1 MSVSAIP
8 GRPWTL
14 AAVAALSIQSVLL
27 NPASPEFSKPAPAHS
42 VITLVTTK
50 GDVDIEVTRAW
61 APRSADR
68 FYNLARLGYF
78 DDMRIHRVVRDQWA
92 QWGINGTPA
101 IAKAWRVA
109 NFTNDPFQPEHSNV
123 RGTVAFAFKD
133 QTALTTQVFINLRDN
148 SPTHDKE
155 PFVPFGRVTRG
166 MDVVDRWNKQY
177 GDDAGG
183 GIRAG
188 RQDPLFDGGNPYI
201 DKQFPGLDTIV
212 RALVK

>member
-1 MSVSAIP
+1 MFRIGLLAI
-8 GRPWTL
+8 T
-14 AAVAALSIQSVLL
+14 ALTVQTASVLL
-27 NPASPEFSKPAPAHS
+27 NPGSPEFSKPAPAQS
-42 VITLVTTK
+42 VITLVTSK
-50 GDVDIEVTRAW
+50 GEVDIEVTRSW

-78 DDMRIHRVVRDQWA
+78 NDMRIHRVVGGQWA

-101 IAKAWRVA
+101 IANAWRTAEFV
-109 NFTNDPFQPEHSNV
+109 NDPFQPEHSNV

-133 QTALTTQVFINLRDN
+133 QKALTTQVFINLRDN
-148 SPTHDKE
+148 SPTHDTE

-166 MDVVDRWNKQY
+166 MDIVDKWNKAY
-177 GDDAGG
+177 GDRAGG

-201 DKQFPGLDTIV
+201 DRQYPGLDSILRATI
-212 RALVK
+212 R

>member
-1 MSVSAIP
+1 MSRI
-8 GRPWTL
+8 GL
-14 AAVAALSIQSVLL
+14 LFIAALATQTAAPLL
-27 NPASPEFSKPAPAHS
+27 HPESAEFTKPAPARS

-50 GDVDIEVTRAW
+50 GDVDIEVTRDW

-68 FYNLARLGYF
+68 FYNLARMGYY
-78 DDMRIHRVVRDQWA
+78 DDTRIHRVVNDQWA

-101 IAKAWRVA
+101 IAQAWRSA
-109 NFTNDPFQPEHSNV
+109 NFANDPFVPEHSNV

-155 PFVPFGRVTRG
+155 PFVPFGRVVRG
-166 MDVVDRWNKQY
+166 MDVVDKWNKQY
-177 GDDAGG
+177 GDGAGG

-188 RQDPLFDGGNPYI
+188 RQDPLFEGGNVFI
-201 DKQFPGLDTIV
+201 DRTYPGLDSILRVTI
-212 RALVK
+212 R

>member
-1 MSVSAIP
+1 VAVLSA
-8 GRPWTL
+8 
-14 AAVAALSIQSVLL
+14 QSLLL
-27 NPASPEFSKPAPAHS
+27 NPASPEFTRPAPAHA

-50 GDVDIEVTRAW
+50 GDVDIEVTRDW

-68 FYNLARLGYF
+68 FYNLARLGYY

-101 IAKAWRVA
+101 IAQAWRTA
-109 NFTNDPFQPEHSNV
+109 NFANDPFQPQHSNV

-133 QTALTTQVFINLRDN
+133 QTALTTQVFVNLRDN

-166 MDVVDRWNKQY
+166 MDVVDRWNKEY

-188 RQDPLFDGGNPYI
+188 KQDPLFEGGNAFI
-201 DKQFPGLDTIV
+201 DRTYPRLDSIV
-212 RALVK
+212 RVTIR